1 MNPEQLTP
9 REIVEHLDRYIVGQ
23 LEAKRSVA
31 IALRNRWRRQNVAA
45 DLRHEIM
52 PKNILMIGPTG
63 VGKTEIARRLA
74 KLAGA
79 PFLKVE
85 ATKFTEI
92 GYVGRDVESIVR
104 DLVDVGV
111 ALVQQEHEARLED
124 RVRDIVERRIVEAI
138 EAQKGVKR
146 ALDGSDAG
154 RPTFVVGQD
163 GSVHEDHGT
172 GLHAQVRDGHLDD
185 MWIEVELDEN
195 EAGPKVQAEVSAAF
209 DFAPIFEQLIP
220 KKKRRRRMKVKEA
233 RQAFMRE
240 ESLRHL
246 DMRRVVDEA
255 IERVEEYGIVFIDEL
270 DKVAVRQNSHGPD
283 VSREG
288 VQRDLLP
295 LVEGTTV
302 STRHGLVSTDHIL
315 FVAAGAFHVSTP
327 ADLLP
332 ELQGRFPIRV
342 NLDPLT
348 QDDFRRILTEP
359 SNSLTRQYSALMAT
373 EGVTLQFESSAIEAI
388 AEMAFQANENA
399 ENIGARRLQT
409 VMEKLFEEISF
420 SAPERDGE
428 VIPVTDAFV
437 RARLGDIVA
446 DRDLSR
452 YIL

>member
-1 MNPEQLTP
+1 
-9 REIVEHLDRYIVGQ
+9 
-23 LEAKRSVA
+23 
-31 IALRNRWRRQNVAA
+31 
-45 DLRHEIM
+45 
-52 PKNILMIGPTG
+52 
-63 VGKTEIARRLA
+63 
-74 KLAGA
+74 
-79 PFLKVE
+79 
-85 ATKFTEI
+85 
-92 GYVGRDVESIVR
+92 
-104 DLVDVGV
+104 
-111 ALVQQEHEARLED
+111 
-124 RVRDIVERRIVEAI
+124 
-138 EAQKGVKR
+138 
-146 ALDGSDAG
+146 
-154 RPTFVVGQD
+154 
-163 GSVHEDHGT
+163 
-172 GLHAQVRDGHLDD
+172 
-185 MWIEVELDEN
+185 
-195 EAGPKVQAEVSAAF
+195 
-209 DFAPIFEQLIP
+209 
-220 KKKRRRRMKVKEA
+220 MKVKEA